1 MTKSAASFD
10 FAHLDPMDH
19 EDEVDIDDVDLERFL
34 DLDDSAEIADLV
46 TAMRAEPSA
55 ELPEAGREPAEP
67 PLRAAAPVAEP
78 VRPVPVAPARGGFGL
93 AARRGTRTARTAGVR
108 AAAATEAEVRAPHG
122 PPAAGN
128 GAADARGVTA
138 PGRSPVR
145 RQSGPVP
152 KPTSAQAPHA
162 AAPLDLVAIARA
174 LGKVHLQGRQL
185 VVTCPACAGRAAI
198 VIYANRFK
206 CFGCEANGEESALVR
221 LLTGW
226 DARRVAAWLADA
238 RVSTEA
244 AADTRR
250 PWRLSLFA
258 R

>member
-1 MTKSAASFD
+1 
-10 FAHLDPMDH
+10 MDH

-34 DLDDSAEIADLV
+34 DLDDSPEIADLV
-46 TAMRAEPSA
+46 TAMRAEPSV
-55 ELPEAGREPAEP
+55 ELPEAAREPAEA

-93 AARRGTRTARTAGVR
+93 AARRGTRTAGTV
-108 AAAATEAEVRAPHG
+108 
-122 PPAAGN
+122 
-128 GAADARGVTA
+128 AADARGAAA
-138 PGRSPVR
+138 PGRSPER
-145 RQSGPVP
+145 RPSMP
-152 KPTSAQAPHA
+152 AQTA
-162 AAPLDLVAIARA
+162 AAEGASPARRDTAPLDLAAIARA
-174 LGKVHLQGRQL
+174 LGQVHLQGRQL

-206 CFGCEANGEESALVR
+206 CFGCEATGEERALVR

-226 DARRVAAWLADA
+226 DARRVSAWLADA
-238 RVSTEA
+238 RESTEA
-244 AADTRR
+244 APDVRR